1 MPKKD
6 EPRELNPI
14 SWMSDD
20 PDLEENLYDFRAIPE
35 VVADDEDEAEA
46 DDPKASDAPESVD
59 SSGTEQQLDPAN
71 PAPVVKDSTTPDLA
85 ASTQT
90 SSGPKTTG
98 NSEPPASG
106 KTQSSS
112 SPSVATLKP
121 AMKP

>member
-35 VVADDEDEAEA
+35 VIADDEDEAEA
-46 DDPKASDAPESVD
+46 DDPKASDAPESAD
-59 SSGTEQQLDPAN
+59 SSGTEQRPDLAN
-71 PAPVVKDSTTPDLA
+71 PAPVVKDSTTPDPA

-90 SSGPKTTG
+90 SSDPKTIG
-98 NSEPPASG
+98 NSEPPALG
-106 KTQSSS
+106 KIPSSS
-112 SPSVATLKP
+112 SPSGATPKP
-121 AMKP
+121 ATKP